1 MKMIIYLIVYLI
13 VCFIVD
19 GIANDFG
26 ALLRFTYYKYIRRKK
41 VMYSNFQAGN
51 TPKTK
56 RDKALYDNNYDK
68 NRIWCAGFLLIL
80 AGILGIC
87 FS

>member
-1 MKMIIYLIVYLI
+1 MIIYLIVYLI

-41 VMYSNFQAGN
+41 VMYSNFQVGN

-56 RDKALYDNNYDK
+56 RDKALYDNNYDT
-68 NRIWCAGFLLIL
+68 NRIWSAGFLLIL